1 MGAWRVGRRSGPFR
15 EELMVQQVPSKGT
28 GPTGHKAFARLQ
40 HATPPYGT
48 RATRLGLCHDETAA
62 QSGSA
67 AQPALAGASQSD
79 VRSRRIRTWS
89 LFAAGDDGSYR
100 GSARHKAA
108 VLVRHHSHKP
118 QSRTPMCQQTESPQH
133 HHVPYMP
140 RGYNSQNHATQ
151 HLKGSRPGGQP
162 YTIGMPWYT
171 GCSIS
176 TNTSRAIL

>member
-1 MGAWRVGRRSGPFR
+1 MKSSWSSRYLPRAQGR
-15 EELMVQQVPSKGT
+15 QGT
-28 GPTGHKAFARLQ
+28 KPLHVFSMQLRPTGLARRVSAFATTKLR
-40 HATPPYGT
+40 PM
-48 RATRLGLCHDETAA
+48 
-62 QSGSA
+62 GSA

-79 VRSRRIRTWS
+79 MRSRRIRTWS